1 MQFSLVIYFIK
12 IDDFFNGME
21 KWIFFWLSTS
31 QERLLSSHS
40 PINVKNVQCE
50 NVQSLYMCNRSMIIN
65 SIGPKYRFTLYG
77 GINKYEKII

>member
-1 MQFSLVIYFIK
+1 MGWKNGFFSGFPQ
-12 IDDFFNGME
+12 
-21 KWIFFWLSTS
+21 S

-65 SIGPKYRFTLYG
+65 SIEPKYRFTLYG